1 MGNVPSPR
9 YRRTLQQCQR
19 VEGQSFYSLILPANI
34 EHGVHLYWVVRG
46 TSSSKN
52 VVPTCNREMIDTSAK
67 NYNSV
72 RHCFKEG
79 CTFKTQWNLR
89 ESGKSLPEI
98 QIALNQNLK
107 DMDKLAV
114 YTCQKGLSKQGTIV
128 QHNKGQ
134 TCQRSKPGDSGRRMS
149 QLSWDMEK
157 EGVELCKRRLYPACQ
172 TSAQVKLFTLSLRRL
187 KTRVAP
193 DCPSHVAGWRQN

>member
-128 QHNKGQ
+128 HPQVSNTSGLFHSPVW
-134 TCQRSKPGDSGRRMS
+134 RSFYLTRGRVVACNSGI
-149 QLSWDMEK
+149 QCLII
-157 EGVELCKRRLYPACQ
+157 VVCPC
-172 TSAQVKLFTLSLRRL
+172 VFTF
-187 KTRVAP
+187 K
-193 DCPSHVAGWRQN
+193 